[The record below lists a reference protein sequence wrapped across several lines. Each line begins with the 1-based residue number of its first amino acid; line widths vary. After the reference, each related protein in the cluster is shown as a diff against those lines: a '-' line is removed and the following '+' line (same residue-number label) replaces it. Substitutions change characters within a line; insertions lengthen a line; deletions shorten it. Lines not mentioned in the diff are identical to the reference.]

1 MAWSAPLTAVTNA
14 ALTAAQ
20 WNASVRD
27 NLLETA
33 PAKATTAG
41 SFFAGTGA
49 NAIAERVPQSA
60 IVGTTETTT
69 STSYTALT
77 TAGPAVASMTTGVR
91 AFVFISAQLTGNT
104 GTLGSFMSYAVS
116 GATSVAASDGSAL
129 VYYPSTANLPIQAT
143 RVVGQG
149 LTAGSNTFTAQ
160 YRVAGATTGSFGQRG
175 LAVIPF

>member
-1 MAWSAPLTAVTNA
+1 MAWGVPLTAVSNA
-14 ALTAAQ
+14 PLTAAQ

-41 SFFAGTGA
+41 SFFASTGP
-49 NAIAERVPQSA
+49 NAIAERVTSSS

-69 STSYTALT
+69 NTSYTNLA
-77 TAGPAVASMTTGVR
+77 TAGPAVTVTTGVR

-129 VYYPSTANLPIQAT
+129 VYYPSTANLPIQSS
-143 RVVGQG
+143 RVIGQG

-160 YRVAGATTGSFGQRG
+160 YRVAGATTGSFGQRSV
-175 LAVIPF
+175 AVIPF